1 VKVELRTEPFDP
13 YREISAYQQQ
23 SGQSGRCGA
32 TACFIGTMRDFNEE
46 QHVRGMTLE
55 YYPGMTEKHIHRI
68 CKQACEKWKLLDC
81 LVLHR
86 TGRVEIGEAIVAI
99 AVWASH
105 RGDSL
110 EACRYIIE
118 DLKSMAPF
126 WKKEELDS
134 GERWVEKNTSGYAE

>member
-1 VKVELRTEPFDP
+1 LRTEPFDP

-23 SGQSGRCGA
+23 SGQSGRCGE
-32 TACFIGTMRDFNEE
+32 T
-46 QHVRGMTLE
+46 E